1 MRVAIIG
8 GGAIGLLFS
17 YYLKQEHNVILY
29 VRSHSQKMEIEANGI
44 TVRNQEGLFHT
55 YVQVELISEWEENVA
70 DLVIVCVKQYQ
81 LESLL
86 KDMKLTHGKP
96 SLFIQNGMAHLKI
109 IDRFRLTPV
118 YVGSVEH
125 GAYRENG
132 HAVVHT
138 GIGETKIACY
148 QGHNQKIVNELVH
161 TSHPSFR
168 FRFVDDYKDMLQK
181 KLVVNAL
188 INPLTALLNVE
199 NGMLMNNPHYY
210 QTFTDVFTEVS
221 NILGLDDG
229 QLYFEHARQI
239 CLNTAHNHSS
249 MLKDLE
255 AGRETEIETILGYL
269 IAEARQRKMEAP
281 LITALF
287 HLIKGR
293 QLERGGK

>member
-17 YYLKQEHNVILY
+17 YYLKQEHSVVLY

-55 YVQVELISEWEENVA
+55 YVQVKFISEWEEDEA

-86 KDMKLTHGKP
+86 KDMEFIHGQP
-96 SLFIQNGMAHLKI
+96 SLFIQNGMAHLNI
-109 IDRFRLTPV
+109 IDRFKLNHV

-132 HAVVHT
+132 HTVIHT
-138 GIGETKIACY
+138 GIGETKLACY
-148 QGHNQKIVNELVH
+148 QGRNQKIVNELVQ
-161 TSHPSFR
+161 TSNPSFR
-168 FRFVDDYKDMLQK
+168 FCFVDDYKGMLQK

-199 NGMLMNNPHYY
+199 NGMLIDNPHYY
-210 QTFTDVFTEVS
+210 QTFTEMFTEVS
-221 NILGLDDG
+221 TILGLDDE
-229 QLYFEHARQI
+229 QLYFEYARQI
-239 CLNTAHNHSS
+239 CLNTAHNQSS
-249 MLKDLE
+249 MLKDLK
-255 AGRETEIETILGYL
+255 AGRETEIEAILGYL
-269 IAEARQRKMEAP
+269 IAEAKRLQVEAP

-287 HLIKGR
+287 HLIKGK